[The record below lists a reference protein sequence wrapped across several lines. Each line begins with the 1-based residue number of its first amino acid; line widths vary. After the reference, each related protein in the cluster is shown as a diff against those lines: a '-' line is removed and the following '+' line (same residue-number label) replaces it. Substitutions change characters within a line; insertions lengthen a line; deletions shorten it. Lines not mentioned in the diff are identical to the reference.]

1 MTKEILRERFKAKSA
16 GQSLHQVTV
25 NVGFTKSNKIDGCN
39 CPNPMLERCQGL
51 GFLKLFNNPSSTSDR
66 EYWQL
71 HLLDVKWSTNN
82 GMIQKTCAVSGHAG
96 RTFLF
101 LQWESGA
108 GSSSLTN
115 SLGEWVSLK
124 KNYTLVPLLA
134 EDHIILSSIAL
145 KPLFHLWWHCR
156 NQRLTWANV
165 MDI

>member
-1 MTKEILRERFKAKSA
+1 MFKYGDNGTHFQALSPERHSLCCACLYIQRNNKNRMTKEILRERFKAKSA

-101 LQWESGA
+101 LQ
-108 GSSSLTN
+108 
-115 SLGEWVSLK
+115 
-124 KNYTLVPLLA
+124 
-134 EDHIILSSIAL
+134 
-145 KPLFHLWWHCR
+145 
-156 NQRLTWANV
+156 
-165 MDI
+165 